1 MGGKDS
7 ASPRYIFTRLS
18 DVTPYIYPEAD
29 FGILKYLNDD
39 GFTIEPECYLPIIPM
54 LLVNGSRGIG
64 TGYASSVP
72 CHNPLDLIKCIENK
86 LDGKPMAL
94 PQPYYQG
101 FTGKI
106 MAEDKSYTS
115 LGKYQIT
122 GIYDVRV
129 TELPVASWTQPYKEH
144 LDSCIRDRAS
154 DKNRKQF
161 LKSFDDYSTESKV
174 DFRLKFHEPVTSF
187 SEKRLIELLKIK
199 SSSETS
205 TKNMVVYDRTNTIR
219 KFSNAVDIIDDYFEA
234 RMQGYVDRRKMLI
247 KQLNDDCNILEDKVK
262 FINGVLSQDLDLR
275 NKPEVQLDQE
285 FEEFGLRRL
294 KGEPPSYDYLT
305 TMQMRSLTKE
315 RVEELQKRYADKQV
329 ELATLEA
336 KTPTMLWTSELGN
349 LKSFLIKQKQ
359 SMDKA
364 LKKELLS
371 SKSSKGKSNASSN
384 KKKK

>member
-1 MGGKDS
+1 M
-7 ASPRYIFTRLS
+7 
-18 DVTPYIYPEAD
+18 PE
-29 FGILKYLNDD
+29 L
-39 GFTIEPECYLPIIPM
+39 
-54 LLVNGSRGIG
+54 R
-64 TGYASSVP
+64 SSVKKLLTF
-72 CHNPLDLIKCIENK
+72 HN
-86 LDGKPMAL
+86 
-94 PQPYYQG
+94 
-101 FTGKI
+101 
-106 MAEDKSYTS
+106 
-115 LGKYQIT
+115 
-122 GIYDVRV
+122 
-129 TELPVASWTQPYKEH
+129 W
-144 LDSCIRDRAS
+144 
-154 DKNRKQF
+154 
-161 LKSFDDYSTESKV
+161 SF
-174 DFRLKFHEPVTSF
+174 
-187 SEKRLIELLKIK
+187 I
-199 SSSETS
+199 
-205 TKNMVVYDRTNTIR
+205 
-219 KFSNAVDIIDDYFEA
+219 
-234 RMQGYVDRRKMLI
+234 
-247 KQLNDDCNILEDKVK
+247 K